1 MNDDMKMVPDEKSA
15 LVERIKELDCLY
27 HISRLFSQHSLRL
40 EDLLKEIVK
49 IIPGAWQF
57 PERTCV
63 RISYDGWEYRSKNYS
78 LGSTSQK
85 ETIESKKRKCGFV
98 EVAYLDEGSR
108 ISRKVFL
115 EDEKK
120 LLKAITG
127 LLGSIIEKKEAE
139 MSLKQTTDELHKQTL
154 ELENKNIALREI
166 VSQIGLEKKALQDQ
180 MRLNIALTVLPL
192 LNKMQNPNVPPESWK
207 SYLRV
212 AQQNLEDITSSLARK
227 VIEDRVR
234 LSPRELEI
242 CNLIKNG
249 LSNKEITALLHISL
263 LTVERHR
270 HNVRKKLR
278 IDNKKVNLATFLR
291 DL

>member
-1 MNDDMKMVPDEKSA
+1 
-15 LVERIKELDCLY
+15 
-27 HISRLFSQHSLRL
+27 
-40 EDLLKEIVK
+40 LKK
-49 IIPGAWQF
+49 
-57 PERTCV
+57 
-63 RISYDGWEYRSKNYS
+63 
-78 LGSTSQK
+78 QK
-85 ETIESKKRKCGFV
+85 GGFV
-98 EVAYLDEGSR
+98 EVAYLDDGSHD
-108 ISRKVFL
+108 SRTVFL
-115 EDEKK
+115 EEEKK
-120 LLKAITG
+120 LLKAIAG

-139 MSLKQTTDELHKQTL
+139 MVLKRTADELRKQTVELD
-154 ELENKNIALREI
+154 NKNIALREI

-180 MRLNIALTVLPL
+180 MRLNIELTVLPL
-192 LNKMQNPNVPPESWK
+192 LNKMQNPNVPPESWQ

-212 AQQNLEDITSSLARK
+212 VQQNLEDITSSFTRK

-249 LSNKEITALLHISL
+249 LSNKEIAALLQISL

-278 IDNKKVNLATFLR
+278 IDNKKINLATFLR

>member
-1 MNDDMKMVPDEKSA
+1 MNDDMKMVSDEKRA
-15 LVERIKELDCLY
+15 LVERIKELNCLY
-27 HISRLFSQHSLRL
+27 DISRLFSQRSLRL
-40 EDLLKEIVK
+40 EGLLKEIVK

-57 PERTCV
+57 PERICAK
-63 RISYDGWEYRSKNYS
+63 ISHGGREYRSRNYS
-78 LGSTSQK
+78 PGSISLTEAIK
-85 ETIESKKRKCGFV
+85 LKKRKGGFV
-98 EVAYLDEGSR
+98 EVAYLDDGSHD
-108 ISRKVFL
+108 SRTVFL

-120 LLKAITG
+120 LLKAIAG
-127 LLGSIIEKKEAE
+127 LLGSIIEKKETE
-139 MSLKQTTDELHKQTL
+139 MSLKRTTGELCKQTV

-180 MRLNIALTVLPL
+180 MRLNIELTVLPL
-192 LNKMQNPNVPPESWK
+192 LNKMQNPNVPPESWQ

-212 AQQNLEDITSSLARK
+212 VQQNLEDITSSLTRK

-249 LSNKEITALLHISL
+249 LSNKEIAALLQISL

-278 IDNKKVNLATFLR
+278 IDKKKINLATYLR